1 MSFVACPRLTVG
13 HAREIK
19 MKKEILGSIVASLTL
34 FQSAS
39 VCAQDLDSAED
50 EVVVYGVRMVQPGTQ
65 VGSSVTVITAD
76 DIQALGVDFVVDAIA
91 TAPGVT
97 INQNGAF
104 GGAAS
109 VRIRGASS
117 EQTLVIVDGVV
128 VNDPSS
134 PGGGFDFARLD
145 PANVARIEILRG
157 PQSTLWGTDAI
168 GGVVNI
174 VTKRPADGFGGN
186 VYAQAGSYGLFR
198 GGAEVSGSAE
208 RFDFRLSAGSNTV
221 DGISKADEQN
231 GNTEDDGFESTTLS
245 ASGGLNLAGDARLQL
260 SLLWTDAEADFDSFS
275 FGAQGNVA
283 DGDDVAKTE
292 ELSANLSLQIP
303 LLDGKLE
310 NLLLVGFS
318 DIERDSFS
326 GGLPAFSS
334 EGDRT
339 IFRYQGNLAI
349 NDLNRLAFG
358 IERENSAASGEDTSI
373 DGLFALYE
381 FRPSE
386 TLTMTAGI
394 RRDDHERFGA
404 ETTSRLAAAYNPN
417 DRITVS
423 ASWGEGFKAPT
434 LFQTTFFCCG
444 AVVANANLRPEV
456 SAAFDV
462 GVTVRT
468 ADNRGALGLT
478 YFDQDTTD
486 LITFDFAIGGYE
498 NIAMA
503 KTSGIELHGSYQF
516 SEWARV
522 SASYA
527 DIDAVDGT
535 GTKLLRVPEQTGD
548 ITFSFDPIGPFSGNL
563 LARYNSSEVDPNGMV
578 GSWTRVDLAGRYQ
591 MSDTLEIYARVENL
605 LDREYQQ
612 ILGYGTPGISG
623 SIGAQLRF

>member
-19 MKKEILGSIVASLTL
+19 MKKEIFGSIVASLML
-34 FQSAS
+34 FESAL
-39 VCAQDLDSAED
+39 VFAQESETVED
-50 EVVVYGVRMVQPGTQ
+50 EVVVYGVRMVQPGTE

-104 GGAAS
+104 GGAAT

-174 VTKRPADGFGGN
+174 VTKRPAEGLGGN

-198 GGAEVSGSAE
+198 GGAEVSGSGE
-208 RFDFRLSAGSNTV
+208 RFDFRLAAGSNTV
-221 DGISKADEQN
+221 DGISKADERN
-231 GNTEDDGFESTTLS
+231 GNTEDDGFESTIIS
-245 ASGGLNLAGDARLQL
+245 ASGGINLAGDARLHAAL
-260 SLLWTDAEADFDSFS
+260 IWTDAEADFDSFS

-303 LLDGKLE
+303 LFDGKLE

-339 IFRYQGNLAI
+339 IFRYQGNLSI
-349 NDLNRLAFG
+349 NELNRLAFG
-358 IERENSAASGEDTSI
+358 VEREDSEASGEGTSI

-381 FRPSE
+381 FRPSDS
-386 TLTMTAGI
+386 LTMTAGV
-394 RRDDHERFGA
+394 RRDDHERFGG

-417 DRITVS
+417 EQITLS
-423 ASWGEGFKAPT
+423 ASWGEGFRAPT

-444 AVVANANLRPEV
+444 ALAENANLMPEV
-456 SAAFDV
+456 SDAFDA

-468 ADNRGALGLT
+468 ADNRGELGLT
-478 YFDQDTTD
+478 YFDQDTTN
-486 LITFDFAIGGYE
+486 LITFAFAIGGYE
-498 NIAMA
+498 NIAVA
-503 KTSGIELHGSYQF
+503 KTSGIELYGSYQF
-516 SEWARV
+516 NDWARV

-548 ITFSFDPIGPFSGNL
+548 ITISVDPNGPFSGNL
-563 LARYNSSEVDPNGMV
+563 LVRYNGSEVDPNGMV
-578 GSWTRVDLAGRYQ
+578 GSWTRVDVAGRYQ
-591 MSDTLEIYARVENL
+591 MSDSIEIYGRIENL

-612 ILGYGTPGISG
+612 ILGYGTPGVSG